1 MDNYTETPNVIKPVA
16 VVEKLP
22 IDKRQIDYLRK
33 LKAKLEN
40 GINVKILP
48 KTKALMKD
56 LFGLDADEI
65 KIKKNPSPLDAE
77 ETPVVEKPVEKPV
90 VEKPVVEKPADPLT
104 SVKPNVDDVINKIVE
119 LVLELRPPEKQ
130 KEFVVIHKH
139 YYYKPEE
146 EEDDDA
152 DEEEED
158 DDVDIDEEI
167 EDGIKEANIL
177 FNQKPTDPRDELRR
191 KVSQILFV

>member
-1 MDNYTETPNVIKPVA
+1 MDNYTETPNVIKSVA

-33 LKAKLEN
+33 LKVKLEN
-40 GINVKILP
+40 GVNVKILP
-48 KTKALMKD
+48 KTKSLMKD
-56 LFGLDADEI
+56 LFGLDPDEI
-65 KIKKNPSPLDAE
+65 KIKKNPSPLDEE

-90 VEKPVVEKPADPLT
+90 VEKPTDPLP

-146 EEDDDA
+146 EEDA
-152 DEEEED
+152 DEED
-158 DDVDIDEEI
+158 DDADADIDEEI
-167 EDGIKEANIL
+167 EDGIKEANVL
-177 FNQKPTDPRDELRR
+177 FNQKTLVKPTDDPRDELRR

>member
-33 LKAKLEN
+33 LKVKLEN
-40 GINVKILP
+40 GVNVKILP
-48 KTKALMKD
+48 KTKSLMKD

-65 KIKKNPSPLDAE
+65 KIKKNPSPLDEE
-77 ETPVVEKPVEKPV
+77 ETPVVEKP

-139 YYYKPEE
+139 YYYKPEKE
-146 EEDDDA
+146 EEEDA

-167 EDGIKEANIL
+167 EDGIKEANDL
-177 FNQKPTDPRDELRR
+177 FNQKPLVKPSDPRDELRR

>member
-33 LKAKLEN
+33 LKVKLEN
-40 GINVKILP
+40 GVNVKILP
-48 KTKALMKD
+48 KTKSLMKD

-65 KIKKNPSPLDAE
+65 KIKKNPSPLDEE
-77 ETPVVEKPVEKPV
+77 ETSVVEKP

-139 YYYKPEE
+139 YYYKPEKEE
-146 EEDDDA
+146 EEDN

-167 EDGIKEANIL
+167 EDGIKEANAL
-177 FNQKPTDPRDELRR
+177 FNQKPLVKPSDPRDELRR

>member
-33 LKAKLEN
+33 LKVKLEN
-40 GINVKILP
+40 GVNVKILP
-48 KTKALMKD
+48 KTKSLMKD

-65 KIKKNPSPLDAE
+65 KIKKNPSPLDEE
-77 ETPVVEKPVEKPV
+77 ETHVVEKPVEKPV
-90 VEKPVVEKPADPLT
+90 VEKPTDPLT

-139 YYYKPEE
+139 YYYKPEKE
-146 EEDDDA
+146 EEDDA

-167 EDGIKEANIL
+167 EDGIKEANAL
-177 FNQKPTDPRDELRR
+177 FNQKPLVKPTDPRDELRR
-191 KVSQILFV
+191 KVSQLLFV